1 MPFVHVELIE
11 GRTEEQLTNMVK
23 DITEAVSKNAGAPKE
38 NIHVIVNELK
48 KDNWTCPRSIRE
60 ENLGWKFSRLAQGM
74 TTFETFVETKAVA
87 PLTR

>member
-48 KDNWTCPRSIRE
+48 KRPLCTRRRMEKISFQRISVE
-60 ENLGWKFSRLAQGM
+60 SLAFSENKWLNKCIND
-74 TTFETFVETKAVA
+74 
-87 PLTR
+87 

>member
-1 MPFVHVELIE
+1 MPFVHVELME

-48 KDNWTCPRSIRE
+48 KDRY
-60 ENLGWKFSRLAQGM
+60 AQGG
-74 TTFETFVETKAVA
+74 EWKK
-87 PLTR
+87 

>member
-48 KDNWTCPRSIRE
+48 KDRYAPVSYTHLTLP
-60 ENLGWKFSRLAQGM
+60 
-74 TTFETFVETKAVA
+74 TKIV
-87 PLTR
+87 

>member
-38 NIHVIVNELK
+38 NIHVNELK
-48 KDNWTCPRSIRE
+48 KDRY
-60 ENLGWKFSRLAQGM
+60 AQGG
-74 TTFETFVETKAVA
+74 EWKK
-87 PLTR
+87 

>member
-1 MPFVHVELIE
+1 MPFVHVVELIE

-48 KDNWTCPRSIRE
+48 KDRY
-60 ENLGWKFSRLAQGM
+60 AQGG
-74 TTFETFVETKAVA
+74 EWKK
-87 PLTR
+87 

>member
-48 KDNWTCPRSIRE
+48 KDRY
-60 ENLGWKFSRLAQGM
+60 AQGGEWKKLV
-74 TTFETFVETKAVA
+74 FREFLLNHLLFLKISG
-87 PLTR
+87 

>member
-38 NIHVIVNELK
+38 NIHVHKAANGK
-48 KDNWTCPRSIRE
+48 N
-60 ENLGWKFSRLAQGM
+60 KFSEN
-74 TTFETFVETKAVA
+74 FC
-87 PLTR
+87 

>member
-23 DITEAVSKNAGAPKE
+23 DITEAVSKTLVHQKE

-48 KDNWTCPRSIRE
+48 RPLCTRRRMEKISFQRISVE
-60 ENLGWKFSRLAQGM
+60 SLAFSENKWLNKCIND
-74 TTFETFVETKAVA
+74 
-87 PLTR
+87 